1 MPVLPAL
8 GYGIV
13 RGEAALVT
21 GASSGIGE
29 RFARVLAGR
38 GVNLLIAA
46 HPQDRQALER
56 ISAELAERH
65 SVACVP
71 VTLDLARREAPHE
84 LLAAADERGFEPDLV
99 VNNAGIGSVGPFSS
113 VPLEAQLET
122 LHVNV
127 EAPIGLTRL
136 YLPRMSARGT
146 GAVINVSSTAA
157 LQPQPY
163 FAVYAASK
171 AFTLRFG
178 EALWAEQRRS
188 GVRIV
193 TVCPGHVGDGARRDG
208 RVGRF
213 LGPRYLTA
221 EQVVER
227 GLRAVEEDQPVVIL
241 RMPVLGR
248 AYYLRR
254 LLSGMLTR
262 RARLRA
268 AEWIGRRL
276 YVRRT

>member
-1 MPVLPAL
+1 VPPAL
-8 GYGIV
+8 GYGIA

-29 RFARVLAGR
+29 TFARVLAAR
-38 GVNLLIAA
+38 GVNLLITA
-46 HPQDRQALER
+46 HPRDRQTLER
-56 ISAELAERH
+56 ISAELAARH
-65 SVACVP
+65 GVGCVA
-71 VTLDLARREAPHE
+71 VTVDLARRDAPDE
-84 LLAAADERGFEPDLV
+84 LLGAADECGFEPDLLI
-99 VNNAGIGSVGPFSS
+99 NNAGIGSVGPFSS
-113 VPLEAQLET
+113 VPLEAQLRT

-146 GAVINVSSTAA
+146 GAIINVASTAA

-193 TVCPGHVGDGARRDG
+193 TVCPGHVGAGARRDG
-208 RVGRF
+208 GIGGF
-213 LGPRYLTA
+213 LKPRYLTA
-221 EQVVER
+221 DQVVGR
-227 GLRAVEEDQPVVIL
+227 GLQAVEHDQPVVIL
-241 RMPVLGR
+241 RMPLVGR
-248 AYYLRR
+248 AYHLRR
-254 LLSGMLTR
+254 LISGMLTR

-276 YVRRT
+276 YVKRT